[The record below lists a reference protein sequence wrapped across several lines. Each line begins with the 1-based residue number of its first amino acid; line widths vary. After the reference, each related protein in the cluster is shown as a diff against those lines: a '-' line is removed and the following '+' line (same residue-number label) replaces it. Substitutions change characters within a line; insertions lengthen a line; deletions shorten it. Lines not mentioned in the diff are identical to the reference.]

1 MLMICQIDWREVGV
15 AFEMQC
21 FRNCTLSSYLLMNVL
36 TLTTGWNVAECRVEA
51 ASTQQHGVRNADD
64 DIDELLKKILH
75 LDSKYSCVL
84 FCGWSVRSV
93 E

>member
-1 MLMICQIDWREVGV
+1 MFFSVLITVVTLQPAES
-15 AFEMQC
+15 Q
-21 FRNCTLSSYLLMNVL
+21 LSS
-36 TLTTGWNVAECRVEA
+36 ECRVEA
-51 ASTQQHGVRNADD
+51 ASAQQHQVRNADD